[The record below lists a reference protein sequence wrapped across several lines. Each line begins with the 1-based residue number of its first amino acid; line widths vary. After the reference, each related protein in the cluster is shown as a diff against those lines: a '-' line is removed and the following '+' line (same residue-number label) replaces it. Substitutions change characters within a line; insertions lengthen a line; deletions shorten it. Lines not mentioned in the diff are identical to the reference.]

1 MKKEMTWSFVQQ
13 LRLGLIESWKV
24 CLSLSLRMWLKTSFN
39 LVNNLTPLVLLPW
52 KNWFQ
57 KEVWTLEDFSWRY
70 SNFLN
75 VEYFKYSSLFNSIT
89 AEWKKEK
96 KISVSVSCFSW
107 HTQNNFEYLI
117 QNMILQAIR
126 VYDSMLELIF

>member
-1 MKKEMTWSFVQQ
+1 MTWSFVQQ
-13 LRLGLIESWKV
+13 LQLGLIESWKV

-39 LVNNLTPLVLLPW
+39 LVNNLTPLVLLPL

-57 KEVWTLEDFSWRY
+57 KEVWTLEHFSWRY

-107 HTQNNFEYLI
+107 YTQNNFEYLI